1 MPGLLLFSSFPSG
14 HPQNRQHG
22 FFAPDS
28 RPRRLADALVDLIFP
43 PRCAGCGRVGWGWC
57 ARCQADLEQT
67 PYPQYVQPLPPLS
80 GMASTAVHEGKVQQ
94 AIWSLKYENARH
106 ISQPLGDRLAAHLGR
121 LDWPVS
127 CIVPVPMHVERLAQR
142 GYNQAQ
148 LLAEQ
153 AARLAALPCRPDALR
168 RWRFTPSQVGL
179 GREARLENVKDAF
192 EASPALADGQIVLL
206 VDDVYTTGAT
216 LSACAAALLDAGAA
230 AVYGLTVSAAR
241 H

>member
-1 MPGLLLFSSFPSG
+1 MPGLLLVSSFPSG
-14 HPQNRQHG
+14 APQARQPG
-22 FFAPDS
+22 IFAPGS
-28 RPRRLADALVDLIFP
+28 LPRRLSASLLDLIFP
-43 PRCAGCGRVGWGWC
+43 PSCAGCGRVDCRWC
-57 ARCQADLEQT
+57 DRCQTDLEQI
-67 PYPQYVQPLPPLS
+67 PPPQVVRPLPPLS

-94 AIWSLKYENARH
+94 AIWSLKYENAPYL
-106 ISQPLGDRLAAHLGR
+106 SQPLGDRLANHLRR

-127 CIVPVPMHVERLAQR
+127 CVVPVPMHAHRLAER

-148 LLAEQ
+148 LLAERAARQ
-153 AARLAALPCRPDALR
+153 AALTCRPDALR

-192 EASPALADGQIVLL
+192 EADPALIGGQSVLL

-216 LSACAAALLDAGAA
+216 LSACAAALLEAGAA